1 MYHSIHYLLLFF
13 FFKKKKSDSSFPLHH
28 VLGSH
33 NIIVKDAEE
42 FSY

>member
-1 MYHSIHYLLLFF
+1 MYHSIHYLLLIFF
-13 FFKKKKSDSSFPLHH
+13 LKKKSDSSFPLHH

-33 NIIVKDAEE
+33 NFIVKDAEE